1 MISGRRLSHISLSHS
16 GLLAEPINGGL
27 AVAATRCRRAKFFP
41 PLFMFCAPAVS
52 GRLYP
57 RNLAVP
63 VRCINISKTGKRP
76 AFLPTCGGPDWR
88 NTINWKA
95 LPGNGKVL
103 MGRSAKP
110 RSPKNVSAPTR
121 RIGEKNGRKRSVLTD
136 GRGVPLAIAVSG
148 ANVHDVKLLEP
159 TLAGIMVPPPAPTQS
174 PTKNLCADAGY
185 KGKTALEIIVSQHY
199 IPHVKQRR
207 EEAVA
212 KQNQPGFKARRW
224 VVERTHSW
232 TNRFRKLLV
241 SFEKTEASYLAL
253 LSLAAAMICW
263 RQIIFIYG

>member
-1 MISGRRLSHISLSHS
+1 M
-16 GLLAEPINGGL
+16 
-27 AVAATRCRRAKFFP
+27 
-41 PLFMFCAPAVS
+41 
-52 GRLYP
+52 
-57 RNLAVP
+57 
-63 VRCINISKTGKRP
+63 
-76 AFLPTCGGPDWR
+76 
-88 NTINWKA
+88 
-95 LPGNGKVL
+95 
-103 MGRSAKP
+103 
-110 RSPKNVSAPTR
+110 
-121 RIGEKNGRKRSVLTD
+121 LTD

-148 ANVHDVKLLEP
+148 ANVHDVKLLAP
-159 TLAGIMVPPPAPTQS
+159 TLAGLMVPPPDPTQP

-185 KGKTALEIIVSQHY
+185 KGQPALEIIVGQHY

-207 EEAVA
+207 EEATA
-212 KQNQPGFKARRW
+212 KQTQPGFKARRW